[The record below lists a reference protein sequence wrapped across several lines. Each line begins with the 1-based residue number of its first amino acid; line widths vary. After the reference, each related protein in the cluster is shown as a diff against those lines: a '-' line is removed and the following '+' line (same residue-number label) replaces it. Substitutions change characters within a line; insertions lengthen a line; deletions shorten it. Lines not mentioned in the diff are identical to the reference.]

1 MVESTFLTG
10 GGRNRPRPG
19 RLTNWVDSSLL
30 EGVLSCAL
38 ARTDLI
44 VQSVAAVGHVR
55 AMASEGFTR
64 EIRRGVMSIV

>member
-30 EGVLSCAL
+30 EGASFCAV

-44 VQSVAAVGHVR
+44 VQSVAVRHVR
-55 AMASEGFTR
+55 AMASEGFMR